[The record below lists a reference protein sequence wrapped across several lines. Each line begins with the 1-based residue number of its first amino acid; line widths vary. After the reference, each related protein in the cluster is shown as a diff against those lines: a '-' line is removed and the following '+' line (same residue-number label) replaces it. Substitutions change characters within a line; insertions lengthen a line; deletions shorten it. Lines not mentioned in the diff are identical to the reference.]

1 MDLMWATRG
10 RVWGFRFLRTGG
22 FADPLPIYET
32 AFAGLADEPEVRRRI
47 AGTGALPEVVALRL
61 PDPLG
66 RQDRAGRVIRHDFV
80 VFPPLA
86 DEIDSVEDG
95 RRLVW
100 ALVADEF
107 TRVWE
112 LPTPTSRTG

>member
-1 MDLMWATRG
+1 VNLIWATRG
-10 RVWGFRFLRTGG
+10 RSWGFWFLRRGG
-22 FADPLPIYET
+22 FKDPLPVYDT
-32 AFAGLADEPEVRRRI
+32 AFSGLEEESEARRRVPS
-47 AGTGALPEVVALRL
+47 TRTLSEMVALRF

-80 VFPPLA
+80 IFPPLA

-100 ALVADEF
+100 PLVADEF
-107 TRVWE
+107 TRVWD